1 MIPPKQGGSRQ
12 RIQHSAGEAQACK
25 KKSELAAYLLLM
37 WSWGMMSTPQIQTI
51 MHKARSDM
59 QSLAADTLD
68 MTDVDMMEGIGSEG
82 CIARSML
89 AGFFEIV
96 FMLTMGGLR
105 GLGSLEKFP
114 AFGPPSSQE
123 TKTRNSVCIARAD
136 RRHLC
141 WQHSS
146 RLGQS
151 FGHNAVA
158 PSIAWLSHTF
168 EG

>member
-1 MIPPKQGGSRQ
+1 
-12 RIQHSAGEAQACK
+12 
-25 KKSELAAYLLLM
+25 LLM

-68 MTDVDMMEGIGSEG
+68 MTDVDMIAGIGSEG

-89 AGFFEIV
+89 SGFIEIV
-96 FMLTMGGLR
+96 FMLTMGGWGGVGRWKGFQLSTPR
-105 GLGSLEKFP
+105 RHKKQTLEE
-114 AFGPPSSQE
+114 FG
-123 TKTRNSVCIARAD
+123 CIARAD
-136 RRHLC
+136 WRQLC

-151 FGHNAVA
+151 FGHIAVA